1 MQTKIMAGFRGM
13 SVTFTVTKGRVNFTV
28 GTISFFLAN
37 ISGSDPAATIVI
49 RDPSGDNFTYN
60 STISIT
66 TPASYSLPISDFLL
80 SGSPMQYY
88 ASSTSNFRYRMTIN
102 GTNTSYLTTVYT
114 SALTTT
120 SVTISGFTVNFAN
133 LTPVIGSLSETTT
146 AQAATLDICGSLLT
160 LPQIIFTNDVAAPAS
175 CAVLFADF
183 IPPLTI
189 GYGSVLQVSLDGITS
204 TIAYGGTSV
213 STVLSGSGTVT
224 VGAVCFL
231 EGSRICSMIDGIEED
246 RPIEQLRPGDLVK
259 TVQHG
264 YKAID
269 AIGHSKMYNPGNSRG
284 ANRLYICRKE
294 AYPELTEDL
303 VITGHHSILVEEI
316 TEAQEAGIKEQ
327 FGNIYITNGYYR
339 LPACIDERAIPLE
352 KEGLFTIWHLALDHE
367 TYTYNYGIYA
377 NGLLV
382 ESCSKRYLKE
392 LSGMT
397 LI

>member
-1 MQTKIMAGFRGM
+1 VF
-13 SVTFTVTKGRVNFTV
+13 
-28 GTISFFLAN
+28 
-37 ISGSDPAATIVI
+37 
-49 RDPSGDNFTYN
+49 
-60 STISIT
+60 
-66 TPASYSLPISDFLL
+66 
-80 SGSPMQYY
+80 
-88 ASSTSNFRYRMTIN
+88 
-102 GTNTSYLTTVYT
+102 LTTVYT
-114 SALTTT
+114 SGLTASSITT
-120 SVTISGFTVNFAN
+120 SGFTVNFGN
-133 LTPVIGSLSETTT
+133 LTPGITVRTELTDAPS
-146 AQAATLDICGSLLT
+146 AVLDVCGSTIT
-160 LPQIIFTNDVAAPAS
+160 LADILFTDDVAAPAS
-175 CAVLFADF
+175 YAITFASLT
-183 IPPLTI
+183 PPLTV
-189 GYGSVLQVSLDGITS
+189 GYGAVLPMTLYESAATTNTDGS
-204 TIAYGGTSV
+204 TNVATIV
-213 STVLSGSGTVT
+213 RGSGTIT

-231 EGSRICSMIDGIEED
+231 EGSRICCLIDGIEED

-284 ANRLYICRKE
+284 ANRLYVCRKE

-316 TEAQEAGIKEQ
+316 TEIQATGIKEQ
-327 FGNIYITNGYYR
+327 FGNIYVTNGYYR